1 VSVRCGSVLD
11 SVTRGTP
18 RDGFT
23 VDVVNTFGY
32 SVFMPRT
39 PRRSPAAET
48 ARPRIVA
55 YIRVSTDKQAE
66 HGVSLDAQ
74 RAKVEQYAALYD
86 LDLVAIELDA
96 LSAKTTAR
104 PALGRA
110 LAMLDAGTAD
120 GLLVVKL
127 DRLTRSVRDLGDLIE
142 RYFGARGSSLIS
154 VSENVDTR
162 TAAGRLVLNVL
173 ASVGQ
178 WEREAIGERTS
189 AAMQHKRA
197 IGETTG
203 TAPYGFRVG
212 ADGSK
217 LEEDAAEQRA
227 LALVREL
234 RAEGLSLRAIGDR
247 LTAAGLT
254 PRTGAKWHPQTVA
267 RIADAVAA

>member
-1 VSVRCGSVLD
+1 MSRKPNRPAPSETD
-11 SVTRGTP
+11 
-18 RDGFT
+18 
-23 VDVVNTFGY
+23 
-32 SVFMPRT
+32 
-39 PRRSPAAET
+39 RR
-48 ARPRIVA
+48 RIVA

-86 LDLVAIELDA
+86 LELVAVEVDA
-96 LSAKTTAR
+96 LSAKTTAAR
-104 PALGRA
+104 PALARA

-142 RYFGARGSSLIS
+142 SYFGSRGAALIS

-189 AAMQHKRA
+189 AAMQHKKA
-197 IGETTG
+197 AGETTG
-203 TAPYGFRVG
+203 TAPYGYRVA
-212 ADGSK
+212 ADGVR

-227 LALVREL
+227 LALVRDL

-247 LTAAGLT
+247 LTAAGCT
-254 PRTGAKWHPQTVA
+254 PRTGRSWHPQTVA